1 MLLTTQQQRLPQ
13 ASCFGN
19 CQMNLTMTTIFSTD
33 NPLLRVSSTSLSAL
47 CSYHTRIMLG
57 A

>member
-13 ASCFGN
+13 ANSSCFGN

-33 NPLLRVSSTSLSAL
+33 NLLRASSIFLSA
-47 CSYHTRIMLG
+47 
-57 A
+57 